1 MIRADM
7 WLLSLKSTFF
17 LNAKSSGA
25 TVINPASSVRFRKET
40 GLQVPGPGAY
50 REAGGMSKDGK

>member
-1 MIRADM
+1 M